1 VSGWGS
7 GNKEWSLNLPEGE
20 ESECLAAGDNFVAV
34 ATSRRNL
41 RIFMIGGT
49 QREILALPGPVV
61 AMNGLGNHLVIAYHA
76 GIGKKIVYL
85 VNIIKKLYNL
95 KNYIYVFKSVKYS
108 FFLRQVQQVIKI

>member
-1 VSGWGS
+1 MNFVSLCILGWGS
-7 GNKEWSLNLPEGE
+7 GNKEWSLDLPEGE

-61 AMNGLGNHLVIAYHA
+61 TMNGLGNRLLVAYHA
-76 GIGKKIVYL
+76 GIGKL
-85 VNIIKKLYNL
+85 LLTNMMRN
-95 KNYIYVFKSVKYS
+95 
-108 FFLRQVQQVIKI
+108 